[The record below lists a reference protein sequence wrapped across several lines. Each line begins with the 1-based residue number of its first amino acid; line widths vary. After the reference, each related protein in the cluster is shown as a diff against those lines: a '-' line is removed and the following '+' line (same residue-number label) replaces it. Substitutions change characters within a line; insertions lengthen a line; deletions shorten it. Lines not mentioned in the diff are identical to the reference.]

1 MGDEIVPRDYYDPG
15 RAKWSTRK
23 KLAEMK
29 QEEIVR
35 QAATEAAA
43 RGSHRQVEVNEHL
56 SYYRAEL
63 RTDNGFKL
71 AAQTA
76 VNAQTLNHIVTEVSQ
91 GNPWLEDELRDVER
105 SVLTGAKI
113 VTFQYMTRQ

>member
-1 MGDEIVPRDYYDPG
+1 MGNEIVPRDYDPV
-15 RAKWSTRK
+15 RARWSTRR

-43 RGSHRQVEVNEHL
+43 RNSHRQVEVTEHL
-56 SYYRAEL
+56 NHYRSEL
-63 RTDNGFKL
+63 RNDNGFKL

-76 VNAQTLNHIVTEVSQ
+76 VNAQTLNHIVTEVSR
-91 GNPWLEDELRDVER
+91 GNPWLEDELRDMER
-105 SVLTGAKI
+105 VVLKGAKI
-113 VTFQYMTRQ
+113 ATFQYMTRP